1 MKKSKIFS
9 VVLAM
14 FLILTLNVGAVR
26 AADTARIYLDAVQ
39 AKSGIVTVSCKAE
52 NVGKISNGKLR
63 ITYAADKL
71 HLVKTEAGD
80 GLKKGNF
87 QTVINDP
94 IDGNK
99 AEGEIVFVFASSREQ
114 EVSGNL
120 VTMTFSASEKLDL
133 KDTGLNLK
141 AEEWNKT
148 SGSDINVS
156 IKDLQYRSEVIDKID
171 PTPTPEKKISLN
183 DTQIAEIEDQ
193 TYTGRAV
200 RPGVT
205 IQYQGKTLTEAKDYA
220 LTYKKNK
227 KIGKASVTIKG
238 IGEYE
243 GSKTMTFY
251 IAPRPPRIKKAVS
264 DSRKKVS
271 LRWSKK
277 KQADGYQIKI
287 ARDKQF
293 TRKVKTVNIK
303 KNTKVKKTVK
313 VKGKGR
319 AKYYVRIRSYKII
332 DGKKHYGKFGYKKA
346 VRVK

>member
-1 MKKSKIFS
+1 MKSK
-9 VVLAM
+9 A
-14 FLILTLNVGAVR
+14 
-26 AADTARIYLDAVQ
+26 IYYLLLGGMLFGFGSCMRDDLDAEAEPIGKGESRVSFAVTFQ
-39 AKSGIVTVSCKAE
+39 ALSNLSL
-52 NVGKISNGKLR
+52 GKTRSLK
-63 ITYAADKL
+63 
-71 HLVKTEAGD
+71 GD
-80 GLKKGNF
+80 
-87 QTVINDP
+87 
-94 IDGNK
+94 
-99 AEGEIVFVFASSREQ
+99 
-114 EVSGNL
+114 
-120 VTMTFSASEKLDL
+120 
-133 KDTGLNLK
+133 
-141 AEEWNKT
+141 
-148 SGSDINVS
+148 
-156 IKDLQYRSEVIDKID
+156 
-171 PTPTPEKKISLN
+171 
-183 DTQIAEIEDQ
+183 QIAEIEDQ

-220 LTYKKNK
+220 LIYKKNK

-346 VRVK
+346 VRIK

>member
-1 MKKSKIFS
+1 
-9 VVLAM
+9 
-14 FLILTLNVGAVR
+14 
-26 AADTARIYLDAVQ
+26 
-39 AKSGIVTVSCKAE
+39 
-52 NVGKISNGKLR
+52 
-63 ITYAADKL
+63 
-71 HLVKTEAGD
+71 
-80 GLKKGNF
+80 
-87 QTVINDP
+87 
-94 IDGNK
+94 
-99 AEGEIVFVFASSREQ
+99 
-114 EVSGNL
+114 
-120 VTMTFSASEKLDL
+120 MTFSASEKLDL

-156 IKDLQYRSEVIDKID
+156 IKDLQYRSEVIDKIE

-205 IQYQGKTLTEAKDYA
+205 IQYKGKTLTEAKDYA

-346 VRVK
+346 VRIK